1 MWTSTVEYL
10 FRAQKV
16 TAAVLIDM
24 FSVDCVLAGS
34 VFFFFYVVGNLSM
47 EWIRS
52 LLEVLH
58 TSAALSDV
66 LGIIDNGWMGEIGGR

>member
-1 MWTSTVEYL
+1 
-10 FRAQKV
+10 
-16 TAAVLIDM
+16 M

-34 VFFFFYVVGNLSM
+34 FFFYVVGNLSM

>member
-1 MWTSTVEYL
+1 
-10 FRAQKV
+10 
-16 TAAVLIDM
+16 M

-34 VFFFFYVVGNLSM
+34 FFFFYVVENLSM